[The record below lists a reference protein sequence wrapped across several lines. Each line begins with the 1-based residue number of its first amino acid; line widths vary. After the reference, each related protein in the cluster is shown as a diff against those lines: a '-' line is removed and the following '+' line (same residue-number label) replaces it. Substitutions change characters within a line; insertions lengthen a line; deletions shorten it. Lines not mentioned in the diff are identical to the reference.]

1 MYEKD
6 NYNTFNIFNNHV
18 YYLREAVMPEPVVEV
33 VLVVVVEEVLQV
45 LEAIAITTIIMEE
58 EGVPIP

>member
-1 MYEKD
+1 
-6 NYNTFNIFNNHV
+6 
-18 YYLREAVMPEPVVEV
+18 MPEPVVEV
-33 VLVVVVEEVLQV
+33 VLVVVVEEALQV